1 MKILFTASECVPFIK
16 TGGLADVV
24 GALAPVLA
32 KQGHDV
38 RVMLPL
44 YAAVPKQYVDQMTHV
59 TDFEVALG
67 WRRQYCGIELLEK
80 DGVKFYFVDNKF
92 YFGRPYIYGM
102 GGDEYERFGFFC
114 RAALNALPL
123 LDFQP
128 DVIHAHDWQSG
139 MVPALLK
146 IQYAHL
152 PFFANIKTMFTIHN
166 LQYQGVF
173 GIREVQDVLGLG
185 DSLWTDDKLE
195 CYGCANFMKAALV
208 YSDIITTV
216 SPSYAEEI
224 QTAYYGERL
233 DGLLRARKHEVFG
246 VLNGI
251 DMADYNPATDA
262 RIPAEYTADDL
273 SGKAKCKAEL
283 QEKLGLT
290 VDPNVPII
298 GMVGRLSS
306 QKGLDLVDYII
317 GDLMSENVQL
327 VVLGMG
333 ESRYV
338 NLFSWAEGEFKGKVA
353 ARFAMDHALAHQI
366 YAGCDMFLMPS
377 QFEPC
382 GLSQLIALRY
392 GTVPIVRETGGLRD
406 TVLSYNEYTGD
417 GNGFTFFN
425 YNANDMLNVI
435 NRAIDYYE
443 NHKDVIKEDDLL
455 WKYKWIWACT
465 FDLPEIPMEQVQAIG
480 EDYKTRILRNG
491 YSLRSYYHRWSVEC
505 VWMRQYD
512 KAKEYIDK
520 MLNEKI
526 DDQSCEAC
534 ELNFMLDYYLETGQF
549 DEAYSRAQPLIN
561 KQITCY
567 EANLRAYLK
576 LAYYAQKAGKPE
588 IAADMCARAE
598 EALVGREKDE
608 YLLLYLGLFIA
619 YNMMTK
625 PERAWEYAERCIGW
639 SLRTN
644 TLKSYRFSCDMV
656 EALKYETRPEVS
668 LSLPEEFPLYRPDGI
683 YQVNEL
689 RNYFYQQAEELARR
703 YDARNGNSGYM
714 DRLKDLMS
722 N

>member
-1 MKILFTASECVPFIK
+1 MKILFTASECVPFVK

-32 KQGHDV
+32 KAGHDV
-38 RVMLPL
+38 RVILPL
-44 YAAVPKQYVDQMTHV
+44 YAAIPEKYTSQMTHV
-59 TDFEVALG
+59 CDFEVELG
-67 WRRQYCGIELLEK
+67 WRRQYCGIELLEQ
-80 DGVKFYFVDNKF
+80 DGVKWYFMDNKF

-114 RAALNALPL
+114 RGALNCLPL

-173 GIREVQDVLGLG
+173 GINQVREILGLN
-185 DSLWTDDKLE
+185 DNALWTDDKLE

-208 YSDIITTV
+208 YSDLITTV
-216 SPSYAEEI
+216 SPSYSEEI

-233 DGLLRARKHEVFG
+233 DGLLRARKHQVFG

-251 DMADYNPATDA
+251 DMVDYDPAADS
-262 RIPAEYTADDL
+262 RIPAAYSAADL
-273 SGKAKCKAEL
+273 SGKAVCKAEL
-283 QEKLGLT
+283 QRKLGLD
-290 VDPNVPII
+290 VNPDVPII
-298 GMVGRLSS
+298 GMVGRLSN

-317 GDLMSENVQL
+317 GDLLKQDVQL

-417 GNGFTFFN
+417 GNGFSFFN
-425 YNANDMLNVI
+425 YNAHDMLHVI
-435 NRAIDYYE
+435 ERACEYYR
-443 NHKDVIKEDDLL
+443 NHKDVWALL
-455 WKYKWIWACT
+455 QQRGMT
-465 FDLPEIPMEQVQAIG
+465 G
-480 EDYKTRILRNG
+480 DYSWTN
-491 YSLRSYYHRWSVEC
+491 S
-505 VWMRQYD
+505 
-512 KAKEYIDK
+512 
-520 MLNEKI
+520 
-526 DDQSCEAC
+526 
-534 ELNFMLDYYLETGQF
+534 
-549 DEAYSRAQPLIN
+549 
-561 KQITCY
+561 
-567 EANLRAYLK
+567 
-576 LAYYAQKAGKPE
+576 AGKYMELYQSLVDGMPAAAAE
-588 IAADMCARAE
+588 IAAEANPVVVEISAE
-598 EALVGREKDE
+598 EAP
-608 YLLLYLGLFIA
+608 A
-619 YNMMTK
+619 K
-625 PERAWEYAERCIGW
+625 PKKPRAPR
-639 SLRTN
+639 
-644 TLKSYRFSCDMV
+644 K
-656 EALKYETRPEVS
+656 KK
-668 LSLPEEFPLYRPDGI
+668 
-683 YQVNEL
+683 
-689 RNYFYQQAEELARR
+689 AEEAPAEAPAAAEEPAKPKRGR
-703 YDARNGNSGYM
+703 KKKVEETPAAADAAEAPAKPKRT
-714 DRLKDLMS
+714 RKKKTEEAPAEEKPAE
-722 N
+722 